1 MKNIF
6 IIIVIVLSMVYMFV
20 ILFDKYENTKKV
32 NEQINKTKMIENKT
46 TK

>member
-6 IIIVIVLSMVYMFV
+6 IIILIVVSMAYMFV

-32 NEQINKTKMIENKT
+32 NEQINNTKKIETKT
-46 TK
+46 TN